1 LRGRG
6 QQSGGGSGLWRRQQ
20 QAGEY
25 HHIDA
30 NGNIFFSSSAIGFSF
45 ISFFF
50 F

>member
-6 QQSGGGSGLWRRQQ
+6 QQSGGGGSGLWRRQQ

-30 NGNIFFSSSAIGFSF
+30 NGNIFFSFSSAKVLAL
-45 ISFFF
+45 
-50 F
+50 

>member
-6 QQSGGGSGLWRRQQ
+6 QQSGGGSSLWRRQQ

-30 NGNIFFSSSAIGFSF
+30 NGNIFFSSSAKVLAL
-45 ISFFF
+45 
-50 F
+50 